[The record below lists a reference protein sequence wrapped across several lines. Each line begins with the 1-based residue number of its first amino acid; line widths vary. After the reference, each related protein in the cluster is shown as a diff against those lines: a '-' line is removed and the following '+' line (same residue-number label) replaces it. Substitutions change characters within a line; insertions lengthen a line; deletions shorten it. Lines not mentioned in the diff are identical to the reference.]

1 MRTSQYLIVAGA
13 MLASVPAA
21 GQQAVNQT
29 VERAPAPAWA
39 KSSELLPVPAD
50 ASGIAF
56 VRAQDTQV
64 YLDGT
69 GQQTFVSQRIRLLHP
84 QALQIGNF
92 ALAWNPAVG
101 SPTVHSLRIV
111 RGDETIDVLDGTK
124 FEILRREDQLE
135 QATLSGILTAVLKVP
150 DLRVGDEL
158 EWAYTIPSADPT
170 LKDTNAGLL
179 ALAGSPLPGRYRLG
193 LNWADGQRPQLK
205 TTNDF
210 GVPVSQLANGVEIVM
225 DNPALLAAPK
235 DAPPRYQ
242 WQRVIEFSDFAS
254 WTAVSARFSTLFDEA
269 RRLEAGS
276 PLKAEAA
283 RIAAQHSTPRARAA
297 AALSLVQEQ
306 VRYVYVGLDGGN
318 YRPAAAGETWRRR
331 YGDCKGKTAL
341 LLALLDELGIP
352 AEAVVVSNTGSDDGL
367 AERLPNPGLF
377 DHVLVRASI
386 DGERVWLDG
395 TLPGVFEMGTKPVVG
410 YRAVLPLSK
419 GGSPLEKLAQNP
431 AQLPDEMG
439 LYEIDARAG
448 FDKPARMVQTTVKR
462 GVDGL
467 VEYLQL
473 SPLTPDQLTQGFQN
487 AVAGGSQ
494 WDAIDKVAYRFD
506 RATQASILS
515 ITGTGAVDWDK
526 SGETYDLSL
535 PGGGFSPPERRQR
548 PSQQDQSAPFY
559 TQPTYSCYAT
569 TIRLPDATPLTN
581 WGFNSTFDT
590 LIFGRAYY
598 RMMEKRDDRTI
609 RLVRG
614 SRVERS
620 EISAADARRDND
632 RLARFDNSKANIT
645 YDPDSAIEA
654 WGETLP
660 VPAVYELDWTGANV
674 PCLPSDMLATR

>member
-1 MRTSQYLIVAGA
+1 MRTSQFLIVTGA
-13 MLASVPAA
+13 MMTSVPAI
-21 GQQAVNQT
+21 GQQVTGQT

-39 KSSELLPVPAD
+39 RSSELLPVPAD
-50 ASGIAF
+50 ASGLAF

-69 GQQTFVSQRIRLLHP
+69 GQQTYASQRVRLLHP

-101 SPTVHSLRIV
+101 SPTFHSLRIV
-111 RGDETIDVLDGTK
+111 RGDETIDVLDSTK

-135 QATLSGILTAVLKVP
+135 QATLSGVLTAVLKVP

-158 EWAYTIPSADPT
+158 EWAYTLPTGDPT
-170 LKDTNAGLL
+170 LKDTSAGLL
-179 ALAGSPLPGRYRLG
+179 VLAGAPLPGRYRLA
-193 LNWADGQRPQLK
+193 LSWADGQRPQFK
-205 TTNDF
+205 MTSDF
-210 GVPVSQLANGVEIVM
+210 GVPMAQSANGVEVVL
-225 DNPALLAAPK
+225 DNPPLLAVPK

-242 WQRVIEFSDFAS
+242 WQRVMEFSDFPS
-254 WTAVSARFSTLFDEA
+254 WTAVSARFATLFDDA
-269 RRLEAGS
+269 RQLEAGS
-276 PLKAEAA
+276 ALKAEAA
-283 RIAAQHSTPRARAA
+283 RIAAEHSTPRARAE

-318 YRPAAAGETWRRR
+318 YRPSTADETWRRR

-352 AEAVVVSNTGSDDGL
+352 AQAVVVSNAGADDGL

-377 DHVLVRASI
+377 DHVVVRATVGS
-386 DGERVWLDG
+386 ERLWLDG
-395 TLPGVFEMGTKPVVG
+395 TLPGVFAMSVQPIVA
-410 YRAVLPLSK
+410 YRSVLPLTK
-419 GGSPLEKLAQNP
+419 VGSPLERLPQKP
-431 AQLPDEMG
+431 ASLPDEMG

-448 FDKPARMVQTTVKR
+448 FDKPARMVQTSVKR

-467 VEYLQL
+467 AEYLQL
-473 SPLTPDQLTQGFQN
+473 SQLSPDQLTQGFQN
-487 AVAGGSQ
+487 AVAGGST
-494 WDAIDKVAYRFD
+494 WDAIEKVTYRFD

-515 ITGTGAVDWDK
+515 ITGTGPVDWDR

-548 PSQQDQSAPFY
+548 PSQQDPAAPFY
-559 TQPTYSCYAT
+559 TQPSYSCHAT
-569 TIRLPDATPLTN
+569 TIRLPDETKLTN
-581 WGFNSTFDT
+581 WGFNTTFDT
-590 LIFGRAYY
+590 LIYGRAYY

-620 EISAADARRDND
+620 EISAAEAKRDND
-632 RLARFDNSKANIT
+632 RLTRFDNSKANIT
-645 YDPDSAIEA
+645 YDPGRTMEP
-654 WGETLP
+654 WGRLSS
-660 VPAVYELDWTGANV
+660 VPAVYELDWTGADV
-674 PCLPSDMLATR
+674 PCLPVDMLSAR

>member
-1 MRTSQYLIVAGA
+1 
-13 MLASVPAA
+13 
-21 GQQAVNQT
+21 
-29 VERAPAPAWA
+29 
-39 KSSELLPVPAD
+39 
-50 ASGIAF
+50 
-56 VRAQDTQV
+56 
-64 YLDGT
+64 
-69 GQQTFVSQRIRLLHP
+69 
-84 QALQIGNF
+84 
-92 ALAWNPAVG
+92 
-101 SPTVHSLRIV
+101 
-111 RGDETIDVLDGTK
+111 
-124 FEILRREDQLE
+124 
-135 QATLSGILTAVLKVP
+135 
-150 DLRVGDEL
+150 
-158 EWAYTIPSADPT
+158 
-170 LKDTNAGLL
+170 
-179 ALAGSPLPGRYRLG
+179 
-193 LNWADGQRPQLK
+193 
-205 TTNDF
+205 
-210 GVPVSQLANGVEIVM
+210 M
-225 DNPALLAAPK
+225 DNPSLLATPK
-235 DAPPRYQ
+235 DAPPRYR
-242 WQRVIEFSDFAS
+242 WQRVLEFSDFPS
-254 WTAVSARFSTLFDEA
+254 WTAVSARFSTLFDES

-276 PLKAEAA
+276 PLKTEAA
-283 RIAAQHSTPRARAA
+283 RIAAQHATTRARAA

-318 YRPAAAGETWRRR
+318 YRPATAEETWRRR

-352 AEAVVVSNTGSDDGL
+352 AQAVVVSNTGSDDGL
-367 AERLPNPGLF
+367 SERLPNPGLF
-377 DHVLVRASI
+377 DHVLVRATI
-386 DGERVWLDG
+386 DGERLWLDG
-395 TLPGVFEMGTKPVVG
+395 TLPGVFEMGTKPVVF
-410 YRAVLPLSK
+410 YRSVLPLSK
-419 GGSPLEKLAQNP
+419 EGTPLEKLAQNP

-439 LYEIDARAG
+439 LHEIDARAG

-515 ITGTGAVDWDK
+515 ITGTGPVDWDK

-548 PSQQDQSAPFY
+548 PPQQDQLAPFY

-614 SRVERS
+614 SRVERI
-620 EISAADARRDND
+620 EISAADAKRDND

-645 YDPDSAIEA
+645 YDPSQTMEP
-654 WGETLP
+654 WGTLSS
-660 VPAVYELDWTGANV
+660 VPAVYELDWTGADV
-674 PCLPSDMLATR
+674 PCLPSDMLKTR